1 MGEVSEIRD
10 NRLSVSQISA
20 EFGMARATVAKRIE
34 ALAIRSDGK
43 RLGYPVYR
51 LRDIVRIAGDGDPG
65 DENDP
70 MKMRPC
76 DRLAHFRA
84 ENSRIEFEERQG
96 RLIPAGQVEEEM
108 AAVAKVVTRF
118 YETFPDR
125 LERDLRVG
133 PDVVEYAIQC
143 CREAREELSKI
154 ITGDADEDVRLS
166 A

>member
-1 MGEVSEIRD
+1 VGEVVDIRD
-10 NRLSVSQISA
+10 NRLSVSQIAA
-20 EFGMARATVAKRIE
+20 EFGMARSTVAKRIE
-34 ALAIRSDGK
+34 ALAIRPDGK

-51 LRDIVRIAGDGDPG
+51 LRDIVRIAGDADPG

-70 MKMRPC
+70 MRMRPTDRRAWFQSEN
-76 DRLAHFRA
+76 DRLK
-84 ENSRIEFEERQG
+84 FEQEQG